1 MIWQNEISEKAAL
14 MRQNRLNFI
23 SKLALLGSK
32 QDWSHI
38 TAQGGFYCQ
47 TGLNKEQITVLREDY
62 SVYMPDSGLIKFI
75 DGVGIGLNQKNIDQV
90 AKAFC
95 AVE

>member
-1 MIWQNEISEKAAL
+1 MIWQNEIAEKAAL

-47 TGLNKEQITVLREDY
+47 TGLNKE
-62 SVYMPDSGLIKFI
+62 
-75 DGVGIGLNQKNIDQV
+75 
-90 AKAFC
+90 
-95 AVE
+95 